1 MPKYRQ
7 NHLGQVKTHGH
18 NITTS
23 YPLPYWPFYLFGVI
37 SSETDGD
44 TS

>member
-7 NHLGQVKTHGH
+7 HQQGQVKTHGH
-18 NITTS
+18 KITTS
-23 YPLPYWPFYLFGVI
+23 YPLPYWPFYLHGVI
-37 SSETDGD
+37 SSETYGD